1 MLIGS
6 DQHTADAVF
15 LSALPCRSKLSSHAR
30 SKSVDLLPAVHKGEA
45 QQAQQQEGQQSGD
58 TASQQ
63 QQQQQPLPHKQVQV
77 QVHARARA
85 RSSSPAD
92 TSSLGMEGSLSAAR
106 SMGSL
111 TSGGS
116 ASQHGRGSLTS
127 SQSLRPPRP
136 RALQQGEGSGVM
148 GGTPDSQQATAQ
160 RGLARQ
166 PASSTESGGLLAEGW
181 EAVEAADA
189 SDPSLAPARREFS
202 MAHLLAPQAD
212 GAAVAGVT
220 PRSTSNSS
228 AATSGSNMEA
238 PAAFVGQARAKVWAG
253 TCCGWLGCLPA
264 GDSSMTVLA
273 AGRSAQLRI
282 HVDR

>member
-1 MLIGS
+1 M
-6 DQHTADAVF
+6 
-15 LSALPCRSKLSSHAR
+15 
-30 SKSVDLLPAVHKGEA
+30 HKGEA

-58 TASQQ
+58 AAASQQ
-63 QQQQQPLPHKQVQV
+63 QQQQQQLSHKQAHLQ
-77 QVHARARA
+77 ARA

-92 TSSLGMEGSLSAAR
+92 ASSLGMEGSLSAAR

-116 ASQHGRGSLTS
+116 ASQRGRGSLTS

-136 RALQQGEGSGVM
+136 PTLQQEDGAGVVA
-148 GGTPDSQQATAQ
+148 GGTPDSQQATTE
-160 RGLARQ
+160 RGLARR

-220 PRSTSNSS
+220 PRATSSSS
-228 AATSGSNMEA
+228 AATSGSSVEA
-238 PAAFVGQARAKVWAG
+238 PAAFVGQARAKVWAAG
-253 TCCGWLGCLPA
+253 TCCGWLGRVPA
-264 GDSSMTVLA
+264 GRSSMTVLA
-273 AGRSAQLRI
+273 AGCSVQLRI
-282 HVDR
+282 YVDS